1 MALSADTL
9 MTPDA
14 LHELLIQNANTVKI
28 LDGSFSMPGK
38 RPTAREAFHNT
49 HIPGAQFF
57 DIDDAADK
65 TSDLPHMMPSAE
77 TFADYVGSLG
87 ISADDHVII
96 YGQENV
102 AMGPCRVLWMFH
114 HFGHQNIS
122 LLNASLHHWRIS
134 NFPVNK
140 GPAKSPENI
149 KYHVN
154 AERDVFTNLP
164 EMRQAVENLTHV
176 IVDARPEER
185 FSGTLPEPREGLRSG
200 HMPGALNIPAG
211 QLLDP
216 ETGGLLAPSAI
227 NEIFNVHGDLSTRKP
242 VITSCGSG
250 VTACVLSLG
259 LNMAGREDVK
269 VYDGSWSEWGQEEL
283 NTPVEPN

>member
-14 LHELLIQNANTVKI
+14 LHALLKQDADTVKI
-28 LDGSFSMPGK
+28 LDGSFSMPGT
-38 RPTAREAFHNT
+38 RPTARDAFHDR

-65 TSDLPHMMPSAE
+65 TSDLPHMMPSAK
-77 TFADYVGSLG
+77 TFAYYVGSLG
-87 ISADDHVII
+87 ISSDDHVII
-96 YGQENV
+96 YGQDNV

-122 LLNASLHHWRIS
+122 LLNASLDYWQKQY
-134 NFPVNK
+134 FPVNK
-140 GPAKSPENI
+140 GPAKAPENT
-149 KYHVN
+149 KYHVY
-154 AERDVFTNLP
+154 AGRDVFADLP

-176 IVDARPEER
+176 IVDARPEDR
-185 FSGTLPEPREGLRSG
+185 FSGALPEPREGLRSG

-211 QLLDP
+211 QLIDP
-216 ETGGLLAPSAI
+216 ETGGLLALSAI
-227 NEIFNVHGDLSTRKP
+227 NEIFNVQSILSTGKP

-259 LNMAGREDVK
+259 LNMAGRDDVK